1 MLKGH
6 RLDNDK
12 IGYMARLKYNFTW
25 KKYHFTWKKYH
36 FTWKKYHRWFGLVLS
51 VFMLVFC
58 VSGIILNHR
67 EVFSGCEVSR
77 RWLPA
82 SYHIKNFNNGVVK
95 GTVVKNQ
102 KTASDS
108 TEQSLAV
115 EKNPSIH
122 ANSSESP
129 DSVLAYGCA
138 GVFLTDSRLSTWQ
151 DFNRGLPASI
161 DERNVRHIVKAKDG
175 SLWCAALR
183 DVYRYD
189 ENSHRWKKVELPGNE
204 ERIMDVALGKD
215 SMTVVALT
223 RSYVYKIS
231 IFDSCRL
238 QGKPAMAKFHV
249 GPATVVPPPSEDYEP
264 KTTLFKLVWHLH
276 SGEFFGLP
284 GKLVVDAIA
293 LVLIVL
299 SITGIL
305 LFILPYGIRRV
316 KKLAAKA
323 RMKRLGKQFAWNMK
337 WHNKIGYVTIVLTL
351 WIAITGMCLRPP
363 LMVPLVL
370 NKLPQAV
377 GEDGNVWQDKLRA
390 IRWDA
395 TQGDWLVSTSDGF
408 LRVDEDFSQA
418 PKMLAT
424 DECPKLSPMGVT
436 VFESDGKGG
445 WIVGS
450 FRGIYRWNPVKSA
463 ANRTSAV
470 DPLLALSL
478 KDSANHP
485 SSQILDYFTGKPSV
499 ETSMIPISDNLVC
512 GYSEDFLG
520 GKPLVF
526 DFAKGVE
533 DAKGQAVDLAK
544 LQENKNL
551 SANPQN
557 LESNRQH
564 LYDNDES
571 KTSKNEESMSDLI
584 CETAPMSL
592 WNVALELHV
601 GRCYSP
607 FLGPLSD
614 FFVFLSGLLITL
626 VLLSGYIISRRRR
639 KKAQARL
646 K

>member
-1 MLKGH
+1 MGIV
-6 RLDNDK
+6 K
-12 IGYMARLKYNFTW
+12 IREMMYLCNPKMNVMARLKYNFTW
-25 KKYHFTWKKYH
+25 KKYH
-36 FTWKKYHRWFGLVLS
+36 RWLGLVLS

-77 RWLPA
+77 KWLPA
-82 SYHIKNFNNGVVK
+82 SYYIKNFNNGVVK
-95 GTVVKNQ
+95 GTVVK
-102 KTASDS
+102 KSAAH
-108 TEQSLAV
+108 SL
-115 EKNPSIH
+115 
-122 ANSSESP
+122 SSENC

-151 DFNRGLPASI
+151 DFNAGLPESI
-161 DERNVRHIVKAKDG
+161 DERNVRHVVKAKDG

-204 ERIMDVALGKD
+204 ERIMDVALAKD
-215 SMTVVALT
+215 GMTVVALT
-223 RSYVYKIS
+223 RSRVFTIVPFVQYGEIVKI
-231 IFDSCRL
+231 
-238 QGKPAMAKFHV
+238 GKSSSETYRVESKIIPAPKK
-249 GPATVVPPPSEDYEP
+249 YEP

-284 GKLVVDAIA
+284 GKLVADAIA

-305 LFILPYGIRRV
+305 LFILPYGIRRA

-370 NKLPQAV
+370 SKLPQAV

-395 TQGDWLVSTSDGF
+395 VQGDWLVSTSEGF

-418 PKMLAT
+418 PKMLPD

-436 VFESDGKGG
+436 VWESDGKGG

-450 FRGIYRWNPVKSA
+450 FRGIYRWNPV
-463 ANRTSAV
+463 NH
-470 DPLLALSL
+470 SL
-478 KDSANHP
+478 N
-485 SSQILDYFTGKPSV
+485 QILDYFTGKPSE

-533 DAKGQAVDLAK
+533 DAKGQAVALC
-544 LQENKNL
+544 
-551 SANPQN
+551 
-557 LESNRQH
+557 
-564 LYDNDES
+564 NDEP
-571 KTSKNEESMSDLI
+571 KTSRNEESMSDLI

-614 FFVFLSGLLITL
+614 LFVFLSGLLITL
-626 VLLSGYIISRRRR
+626 VFLSGYIISHRRR

>member
-1 MLKGH
+1 
-6 RLDNDK
+6 
-12 IGYMARLKYNFTW
+12 MARLKYNFTW
-25 KKYHFTWKKYH
+25 KKYH
-36 FTWKKYHRWFGLVLS
+36 RWLGLVLS

-77 RWLPA
+77 KWLPA

-95 GTVVKNQ
+95 GTVVK
-102 KTASDS
+102 KSAAH
-108 TEQSLAV
+108 SL
-115 EKNPSIH
+115 
-122 ANSSESP
+122 SSENC
-129 DSVLAYGCA
+129 DSVLVYGCA

-151 DFNRGLPASI
+151 DFNAGLPESI
-161 DERNVRHIVKAKDG
+161 DERNVRHVVKAKDG

-204 ERIMDVALGKD
+204 ERIMDVALAKD

-223 RSYVYKIS
+223 RSRVFTIVPFVQYGEIVNIGKSSSETYRVESKI
-231 IFDSCRL
+231 I
-238 QGKPAMAKFHV
+238 PAPKK
-249 GPATVVPPPSEDYEP
+249 YEP

-305 LFILPYGIRRV
+305 LFILPYGIRRA

-370 NKLPQAV
+370 SKLPQAV

-395 TQGDWLVSTSDGF
+395 VQGDWLVSTSEGF

-418 PKMLAT
+418 PKMLPD

-436 VFESDGKGG
+436 VWESDGKGG

-450 FRGIYRWNPVKSA
+450 FRGIYRWNPV
-463 ANRTSAV
+463 NH
-470 DPLLALSL
+470 SL
-478 KDSANHP
+478 N
-485 SSQILDYFTGKPSV
+485 QILDYFTGKPSE

-533 DAKGQAVDLAK
+533 DAKGQAVALC
-544 LQENKNL
+544 
-551 SANPQN
+551 
-557 LESNRQH
+557 
-564 LYDNDES
+564 NDEPKKS
-571 KTSKNEESMSDLI
+571 RNEESMSDLI

-614 FFVFLSGLLITL
+614 LFVFLSGLLITL
-626 VLLSGYIISRRRR
+626 VLLSGYIISHRRR

>member
-1 MLKGH
+1 MGIV
-6 RLDNDK
+6 K
-12 IGYMARLKYNFTW
+12 IREMMYLCNPKMNVMARLKYNFTW
-25 KKYHFTWKKYH
+25 KKYH
-36 FTWKKYHRWFGLVLS
+36 RWLGLVLS

-77 RWLPA
+77 KWLPA

-95 GTVVKNQ
+95 GTVVK
-102 KTASDS
+102 KSAAH
-108 TEQSLAV
+108 SL
-115 EKNPSIH
+115 
-122 ANSSESP
+122 SSENC
-129 DSVLAYGCA
+129 DSVLVYGCA

-151 DFNRGLPASI
+151 DFNAGLPESI
-161 DERNVRHIVKAKDG
+161 DERNVRHVVKAKNG

-204 ERIMDVALGKD
+204 ERIMDVALAKD

-223 RSYVYKIS
+223 RSRVFTIVPFVQYGEIVKI
-231 IFDSCRL
+231 
-238 QGKPAMAKFHV
+238 GKSSSETYRVESKIIPAPKK
-249 GPATVVPPPSEDYEP
+249 YEP

-305 LFILPYGIRRV
+305 LFILPYGIRRA

-370 NKLPQAV
+370 SKLPQAV

-395 TQGDWLVSTSDGF
+395 VQGDWLVSTSEGF

-418 PKMLAT
+418 PKMLPD

-436 VFESDGKGG
+436 VWESDGKGG

-450 FRGIYRWNPVKSA
+450 FRGIYRWNPV
-463 ANRTSAV
+463 NH
-470 DPLLALSL
+470 SL
-478 KDSANHP
+478 N
-485 SSQILDYFTGKPSV
+485 QILDYFTGKPSE

-533 DAKGQAVDLAK
+533 DAKGQAVALC
-544 LQENKNL
+544 
-551 SANPQN
+551 
-557 LESNRQH
+557 
-564 LYDNDES
+564 NDEPKKS
-571 KTSKNEESMSDLI
+571 RNEESMSDLI

-614 FFVFLSGLLITL
+614 LFVFLSGLLITL
-626 VLLSGYIISRRRR
+626 VLLSGYIISHRRR

>member
-1 MLKGH
+1 MGIV
-6 RLDNDK
+6 K
-12 IGYMARLKYNFTW
+12 IREMMYLCNPKMNVMARLKYNFTW
-25 KKYHFTWKKYH
+25 KKYH
-36 FTWKKYHRWFGLVLS
+36 RWLGLVLS

-77 RWLPA
+77 KWLPA
-82 SYHIKNFNNGVVK
+82 SYYIKNFNNGVVK
-95 GTVVKNQ
+95 GTVVK
-102 KTASDS
+102 KSAAH
-108 TEQSLAV
+108 SL
-115 EKNPSIH
+115 
-122 ANSSESP
+122 SSENC

-151 DFNRGLPASI
+151 DFNAGLPESI
-161 DERNVRHIVKAKDG
+161 DERNVRHVVKAKDG

-183 DVYRYD
+183 DMYRYD

-204 ERIMDVALGKD
+204 ERIMDVALAKD

-223 RSYVYKIS
+223 RSRVFTIVPFVQYGEIVKI
-231 IFDSCRL
+231 
-238 QGKPAMAKFHV
+238 GKSSSETYRVESKIIPAPKK
-249 GPATVVPPPSEDYEP
+249 YEP

-305 LFILPYGIRRV
+305 LFILPYGIRRA

-323 RMKRLGKQFAWNMK
+323 RMKRLGKQFACNMK

-370 NKLPQAV
+370 SKLPQAV

-395 TQGDWLVSTSDGF
+395 VQGDWLVSTSGGF

-418 PKMLAT
+418 PKMLPD

-436 VFESDGKGG
+436 VWESDGKGG

-450 FRGIYRWNPVKSA
+450 FRGIYRWNPV
-463 ANRTSAV
+463 NH
-470 DPLLALSL
+470 SL
-478 KDSANHP
+478 N
-485 SSQILDYFTGKPSV
+485 QILDYFTGKPSE

-533 DAKGQAVDLAK
+533 DAKGQAVALC
-544 LQENKNL
+544 
-551 SANPQN
+551 
-557 LESNRQH
+557 
-564 LYDNDES
+564 NDEPKKS
-571 KTSKNEESMSDLI
+571 RNEESMSDLI

-614 FFVFLSGLLITL
+614 LFVFLSGLLITL
-626 VLLSGYIISRRRR
+626 VLLSGYIISHRRR

>member
-1 MLKGH
+1 MGIV
-6 RLDNDK
+6 K
-12 IGYMARLKYNFTW
+12 IREMMYLCNPKMNVMARLKYNFTW
-25 KKYHFTWKKYH
+25 KKYH
-36 FTWKKYHRWFGLVLS
+36 RWLGLVLS

-77 RWLPA
+77 KWLPA
-82 SYHIKNFNNGVVK
+82 SYYIKNFNNGVVK
-95 GTVVKNQ
+95 GTVVK
-102 KTASDS
+102 KSAAH
-108 TEQSLAV
+108 SL
-115 EKNPSIH
+115 
-122 ANSSESP
+122 SSENC
-129 DSVLAYGCA
+129 DSVLVYGCA

-151 DFNRGLPASI
+151 DFNAGLPESI
-161 DERNVRHIVKAKDG
+161 DERNVRHVVKAKDG

-204 ERIMDVALGKD
+204 ERIMDVALAKD

-223 RSYVYKIS
+223 RSRVFTIVPFVQYGEIVKI
-231 IFDSCRL
+231 
-238 QGKPAMAKFHV
+238 GKSSSETYRVESKIIPAPKK
-249 GPATVVPPPSEDYEP
+249 YEP

-305 LFILPYGIRRV
+305 LFILPYGIRRA

-370 NKLPQAV
+370 SKLPQAV

-395 TQGDWLVSTSDGF
+395 VQGDWLVSTSEGF

-418 PKMLAT
+418 PKMLPD
-424 DECPKLSPMGVT
+424 DESPKLSPMGVT
-436 VFESDGKGG
+436 VWESDGKGG

-450 FRGIYRWNPVKSA
+450 FRGIYRWNPV
-463 ANRTSAV
+463 NH
-470 DPLLALSL
+470 SL
-478 KDSANHP
+478 N
-485 SSQILDYFTGKPSV
+485 QILDYFTGKPSE

-533 DAKGQAVDLAK
+533 DAKGQAVALC
-544 LQENKNL
+544 
-551 SANPQN
+551 
-557 LESNRQH
+557 
-564 LYDNDES
+564 NDEPKKS
-571 KTSKNEESMSDLI
+571 RNEESMSDLI

-614 FFVFLSGLLITL
+614 LFVFLSGLLITL
-626 VLLSGYIISRRRR
+626 VFLSGYIISHRRR

>member
-1 MLKGH
+1 MGIV
-6 RLDNDK
+6 K
-12 IGYMARLKYNFTW
+12 IREMMYLCNPKMNVMARLKYNFTW
-25 KKYHFTWKKYH
+25 KKYH
-36 FTWKKYHRWFGLVLS
+36 RWLGLVLS

-77 RWLPA
+77 KWLPA

-95 GTVVKNQ
+95 GTVVK
-102 KTASDS
+102 KSAAH
-108 TEQSLAV
+108 SL
-115 EKNPSIH
+115 
-122 ANSSESP
+122 SSENC

-151 DFNRGLPASI
+151 DFNAGLPESI
-161 DERNVRHIVKAKDG
+161 DERNVRHVVKAKNG

-204 ERIMDVALGKD
+204 ERIMYVALAKD

-223 RSYVYKIS
+223 RSRVFTIVPFVQYGEIVKI
-231 IFDSCRL
+231 
-238 QGKPAMAKFHV
+238 GKSSSETYRVESKIIPAPKK
-249 GPATVVPPPSEDYEP
+249 YEP

-305 LFILPYGIRRV
+305 LFILPYGIRRA

-370 NKLPQAV
+370 SKLPQAV

-395 TQGDWLVSTSDGF
+395 VQGDWLVSTSEGF

-418 PKMLAT
+418 PKMLPD

-436 VFESDGKGG
+436 VWESDGKGG

-450 FRGIYRWNPVKSA
+450 FRGIYRWNPV
-463 ANRTSAV
+463 NH
-470 DPLLALSL
+470 SL
-478 KDSANHP
+478 N
-485 SSQILDYFTGKPSV
+485 QILDYFTGKPSE

-533 DAKGQAVDLAK
+533 DAKGQAVALC
-544 LQENKNL
+544 
-551 SANPQN
+551 
-557 LESNRQH
+557 
-564 LYDNDES
+564 NDEPKKS
-571 KTSKNEESMSDLI
+571 RNEESMSDLI

-614 FFVFLSGLLITL
+614 LFVFLSGLLITL
-626 VLLSGYIISRRRR
+626 VLLSGYIISHRRR

>member
-1 MLKGH
+1 MGIV
-6 RLDNDK
+6 K
-12 IGYMARLKYNFTW
+12 IREMMYLCNPKMNVMARLKYNFTW
-25 KKYHFTWKKYH
+25 KKYH
-36 FTWKKYHRWFGLVLS
+36 RWLGLVLS

-67 EVFSGCEVSR
+67 EAFSGCEVSR
-77 RWLPA
+77 KWLPA

-95 GTVVKNQ
+95 GTVVK
-102 KTASDS
+102 KSAAH
-108 TEQSLAV
+108 SL
-115 EKNPSIH
+115 
-122 ANSSESP
+122 SSENC

-151 DFNRGLPASI
+151 DFNAGLPESI
-161 DERNVRHIVKAKDG
+161 DERNVRHVVKAKDG

-204 ERIMDVALGKD
+204 KRIMDVALAKD

-223 RSYVYKIS
+223 RSRLFTIVPFVQYGEIVKIGKSSSETYRVESKIIPAPKKYK
-231 IFDSCRL
+231 
-238 QGKPAMAKFHV
+238 
-249 GPATVVPPPSEDYEP
+249 P

-305 LFILPYGIRRV
+305 LFILPYGIRRA

-370 NKLPQAV
+370 SKLPQAV

-395 TQGDWLVSTSDGF
+395 VQGDWLVSTSEGF

-418 PKMLAT
+418 PKMLPD

-436 VFESDGKGG
+436 VWESDGKGG

-450 FRGIYRWNPVKSA
+450 FRGIYRWNPV
-463 ANRTSAV
+463 
-470 DPLLALSL
+470 
-478 KDSANHP
+478 NHK
-485 SSQILDYFTGKPSV
+485 SQILDYFTNEPCV
-499 ETSMIPISDNLVC
+499 ETSMIPISDNLIC
-512 GYSEDFLG
+512 GYSEDLFDRE
-520 GKPLVF
+520 PMAF

-533 DAKGQAVDLAK
+533 DAKGQVINIL
-544 LQENKNL
+544 
-551 SANPQN
+551 
-557 LESNRQH
+557 
-564 LYDNDES
+564 DE
-571 KTSKNEESMSDLI
+571 KDAMSDLI

-614 FFVFLSGLLITL
+614 LFVFLSGLLITL
-626 VLLSGYIISRRRR
+626 VLLSGYIISHRRR

>member
-1 MLKGH
+1 M
-6 RLDNDK
+6 NV
-12 IGYMARLKYNFTW
+12 MARLKYNFTW
-25 KKYHFTWKKYH
+25 KKYH
-36 FTWKKYHRWFGLVLS
+36 RWLGLVLS

-77 RWLPA
+77 KWLPA

-95 GTVVKNQ
+95 GTVVK
-102 KTASDS
+102 KSAAH
-108 TEQSLAV
+108 SL
-115 EKNPSIH
+115 
-122 ANSSESP
+122 SSENC

-151 DFNRGLPASI
+151 DFNAGLPESI
-161 DERNVRHIVKAKDG
+161 DERNVRHVVKAKDG

-204 ERIMDVALGKD
+204 ERIMDVALAKD

-223 RSYVYKIS
+223 RSRVFTIVPFVQYGEIVKI
-231 IFDSCRL
+231 
-238 QGKPAMAKFHV
+238 GKSSSETYRVESKIIPAPKK
-249 GPATVVPPPSEDYEP
+249 YEP

-293 LVLIVL
+293 LALIVL

-305 LFILPYGIRRV
+305 LFILPYGIRRA

-370 NKLPQAV
+370 SKLPQAV

-395 TQGDWLVSTSDGF
+395 VQGDWLVSTSEGF

-418 PKMLAT
+418 PKMLPD

-436 VFESDGKGG
+436 VWESDGKGG

-450 FRGIYRWNPVKSA
+450 FRGIYRWNPV
-463 ANRTSAV
+463 NH
-470 DPLLALSL
+470 SL
-478 KDSANHP
+478 N
-485 SSQILDYFTGKPSV
+485 QILDYFTGKPSE

-533 DAKGQAVDLAK
+533 DAKGQAVALC
-544 LQENKNL
+544 
-551 SANPQN
+551 
-557 LESNRQH
+557 
-564 LYDNDES
+564 NDEPKKS
-571 KTSKNEESMSDLI
+571 RNEESMSDLI

-614 FFVFLSGLLITL
+614 LFVFLSGLLITL
-626 VLLSGYIISRRRR
+626 VLLSGYIISHRRR

>member
-1 MLKGH
+1 MGIV
-6 RLDNDK
+6 K
-12 IGYMARLKYNFTW
+12 IREMMYLCNPKMNVMARLKYN
-25 KKYHFTWKKYH
+25 

-77 RWLPA
+77 KWLPA
-82 SYHIKNFNNGVVK
+82 SYYIKNFNNGVVK
-95 GTVVKNQ
+95 GTVVK
-102 KTASDS
+102 KSAAH
-108 TEQSLAV
+108 SL
-115 EKNPSIH
+115 
-122 ANSSESP
+122 SSENC

-151 DFNRGLPASI
+151 DFNAGLPESI
-161 DERNVRHIVKAKDG
+161 DERNVRHVVKAKDG

-204 ERIMDVALGKD
+204 ERIMDVALAKD

-223 RSYVYKIS
+223 RSRVFTIVPFVQYGEIVKI
-231 IFDSCRL
+231 
-238 QGKPAMAKFHV
+238 GKSSSETYRVESKIIPAPKK
-249 GPATVVPPPSEDYEP
+249 YEP

-305 LFILPYGIRRV
+305 LFILPYGIRKA

-370 NKLPQAV
+370 SKLPQAV

-395 TQGDWLVSTSDGF
+395 VQGDWLVSTSEGF

-418 PKMLAT
+418 PKMLPD

-436 VFESDGKGG
+436 VWESDGKGG

-450 FRGIYRWNPVKSA
+450 FRGIYRWNPV
-463 ANRTSAV
+463 NH
-470 DPLLALSL
+470 SL
-478 KDSANHP
+478 N
-485 SSQILDYFTGKPSV
+485 QILDYFTGKPSE

-533 DAKGQAVDLAK
+533 DAKGQAVALC
-544 LQENKNL
+544 
-551 SANPQN
+551 
-557 LESNRQH
+557 
-564 LYDNDES
+564 NDEPKKS
-571 KTSKNEESMSDLI
+571 RNEESMSDLI

-614 FFVFLSGLLITL
+614 LFVFLSGLLITL
-626 VLLSGYIISRRRR
+626 VLLSGYIISHRRR
-639 KKAQARL
+639 KKAQER
-646 K
+646 KHMSFMIHKRES

>member
-1 MLKGH
+1 MGIV
-6 RLDNDK
+6 K
-12 IGYMARLKYNFTW
+12 IREMMYLCNPKMNVMARLKYNFTW
-25 KKYHFTWKKYH
+25 KKYH
-36 FTWKKYHRWFGLVLS
+36 RWLGLVLS

-77 RWLPA
+77 KWLPA
-82 SYHIKNFNNGVVK
+82 SYYIKNFNNGVVK
-95 GTVVKNQ
+95 GTVMK
-102 KTASDS
+102 KSAAH
-108 TEQSLAV
+108 SL
-115 EKNPSIH
+115 
-122 ANSSESP
+122 SSENC

-151 DFNRGLPASI
+151 DFNAGLPESI
-161 DERNVRHIVKAKDG
+161 DERNVRHVVKAKDG

-204 ERIMDVALGKD
+204 ERIMDVALAKD

-223 RSYVYKIS
+223 RSRVFTIVPFVQYGEIVKI
-231 IFDSCRL
+231 
-238 QGKPAMAKFHV
+238 GKSSSETYRVESKIIPAPKK
-249 GPATVVPPPSEDYEP
+249 YEP

-305 LFILPYGIRRV
+305 LFILPYGIRRA

-370 NKLPQAV
+370 SKLPQAV

-395 TQGDWLVSTSDGF
+395 VQGDWLVSTSEGF

-418 PKMLAT
+418 PKMLPD

-450 FRGIYRWNPVKSA
+450 FRGIYRWNPV
-463 ANRTSAV
+463 NH
-470 DPLLALSL
+470 SL
-478 KDSANHP
+478 N
-485 SSQILDYFTGKPSV
+485 QILDYFTGKPSE

-533 DAKGQAVDLAK
+533 DAKGQAVALC
-544 LQENKNL
+544 
-551 SANPQN
+551 
-557 LESNRQH
+557 
-564 LYDNDES
+564 NDEPKKS
-571 KTSKNEESMSDLI
+571 RNEESMSDLI
-584 CETAPMSL
+584 GETAPMSL

-614 FFVFLSGLLITL
+614 LFVFLSGLLITL
-626 VLLSGYIISRRRR
+626 VLLSGYIISHRRR

>member
-1 MLKGH
+1 
-6 RLDNDK
+6 
-12 IGYMARLKYNFTW
+12 MARLKYN
-25 KKYHFTWKKYH
+25 

-67 EVFSGCEVSR
+67 EAFSGCEVSR
-77 RWLPA
+77 KWLPA
-82 SYHIKNFNNGVVK
+82 SYHIKNFNNGVMK
-95 GTVVKNQ
+95 GTVVKNSGSL
-102 KTASDS
+102 AISEGFSDS
-108 TEQSLAV
+108 ILV
-115 EKNPSIH
+115 
-122 ANSSESP
+122 
-129 DSVLAYGCA
+129 YGCA
-138 GVFLTDSRLSTWQ
+138 GVFLTDYQLSTWQ
-151 DFNRGLPASI
+151 DFNAGLPKSI
-161 DERNVRHIVKAKDG
+161 DERNVRHVVKAKDG

-204 ERIMDVALGKD
+204 ERIMDVALAKD

-223 RSYVYKIS
+223 RSRVFTIVPFVQYGEIVKI
-231 IFDSCRL
+231 
-238 QGKPAMAKFHV
+238 GKSSSETYRVESKIIPAPKK
-249 GPATVVPPPSEDYEP
+249 YEP
-264 KTTLFKLVWHLH
+264 KTRLFKLVWHLH

-299 SITGIL
+299 SITGII
-305 LFILPYGIRRV
+305 LFILPYGIRRA

-370 NKLPQAV
+370 SKLPQTV

-395 TQGDWLVSTSDGF
+395 VQGDWLVSTSEGF

-418 PKMLAT
+418 PKMLPD

-436 VFESDGKGG
+436 VWESDGKGG

-450 FRGIYRWNPVKSA
+450 FRGIYRWNPV
-463 ANRTSAV
+463 
-470 DPLLALSL
+470 
-478 KDSANHP
+478 NH
-485 SSQILDYFTGKPSV
+485 SSNQILDYFTGKPSE

-533 DAKGQAVDLAK
+533 DAKGQAVALC
-544 LQENKNL
+544 
-551 SANPQN
+551 
-557 LESNRQH
+557 
-564 LYDNDES
+564 NDEPKIS
-571 KTSKNEESMSDLI
+571 RNEESMSDLI

-614 FFVFLSGLLITL
+614 LFVFLSGLLITL
-626 VLLSGYIISRRRR
+626 VLLSGYIISHRRR
-639 KKAQARL
+639 KKAQER
-646 K
+646 KHMSS

>member
-1 MLKGH
+1 MGIV
-6 RLDNDK
+6 K
-12 IGYMARLKYNFTW
+12 IREMMYLYNPKMNVMARLKYN
-25 KKYHFTWKKYH
+25 

-77 RWLPA
+77 KWLPA
-82 SYHIKNFNNGVVK
+82 NYYIKNFNNGVVK
-95 GTVVKNQ
+95 GTVVK
-102 KTASDS
+102 KSAAH
-108 TEQSLAV
+108 SL
-115 EKNPSIH
+115 
-122 ANSSESP
+122 SSENC
-129 DSVLAYGCA
+129 DSVLVYGCA

-151 DFNRGLPASI
+151 DFNAGLPESI
-161 DERNVRHIVKAKDG
+161 DERNVRHVVKAKDG

-204 ERIMDVALGKD
+204 ERIMDVALAKD

-223 RSYVYKIS
+223 RSRVFTIVPFVQYGEIVKI
-231 IFDSCRL
+231 
-238 QGKPAMAKFHV
+238 GKSSSETYRVESKIIPAPKK
-249 GPATVVPPPSEDYEP
+249 YEP

-305 LFILPYGIRRV
+305 LFILPYGIRRA

-370 NKLPQAV
+370 SKLPQAV

-395 TQGDWLVSTSDGF
+395 VQGDWLVSTSEGF

-418 PKMLAT
+418 PKMLPD

-436 VFESDGKGG
+436 VWESDGKGG

-450 FRGIYRWNPVKSA
+450 FRGIYRWNPV
-463 ANRTSAV
+463 NH
-470 DPLLALSL
+470 SL
-478 KDSANHP
+478 N
-485 SSQILDYFTGKPSV
+485 QILDYFTGKPSE

-520 GKPLVF
+520 GKPLLF

-533 DAKGQAVDLAK
+533 DAKGQAVALC
-544 LQENKNL
+544 
-551 SANPQN
+551 
-557 LESNRQH
+557 
-564 LYDNDES
+564 NDEP
-571 KTSKNEESMSDLI
+571 KTSRNEESMSDLI

-614 FFVFLSGLLITL
+614 LFVFLSGLLITL
-626 VLLSGYIISRRRR
+626 VLLSGYIISHRRR

>member
-1 MLKGH
+1 MGIV
-6 RLDNDK
+6 K
-12 IGYMARLKYNFTW
+12 IREMMYLCNPKMNVMARLKYNFTW
-25 KKYHFTWKKYH
+25 KKYH
-36 FTWKKYHRWFGLVLS
+36 RWLGLVLS
-51 VFMLVFC
+51 VFMLVFS

-77 RWLPA
+77 KWLPA

-95 GTVVKNQ
+95 GTVVK
-102 KTASDS
+102 KSAAH
-108 TEQSLAV
+108 SL
-115 EKNPSIH
+115 
-122 ANSSESP
+122 SSENC
-129 DSVLAYGCA
+129 DSVLVYGCA

-151 DFNRGLPASI
+151 DFNAGLPESI
-161 DERNVRHIVKAKDG
+161 DERNVRHVVKAKDG

-204 ERIMDVALGKD
+204 ERIMDVALAKD

-223 RSYVYKIS
+223 RSRVFTIVPFVQYGEIVKI
-231 IFDSCRL
+231 
-238 QGKPAMAKFHV
+238 GKSS
-249 GPATVVPPPSEDYEP
+249 SETYRVESKIIPTPKKYEP

-305 LFILPYGIRRV
+305 LFILPYGIRRA

-370 NKLPQAV
+370 SKLPQAV

-395 TQGDWLVSTSDGF
+395 VQGDWLVSTSEGF
-408 LRVDEDFSQA
+408 QRVDEDFSQA
-418 PKMLAT
+418 PKMLPD

-436 VFESDGKGG
+436 VWESDGKGG

-450 FRGIYRWNPVKSA
+450 FRGIYRWNPV
-463 ANRTSAV
+463 NH
-470 DPLLALSL
+470 SL
-478 KDSANHP
+478 N
-485 SSQILDYFTGKPSV
+485 QILDYFTGKPSE

-533 DAKGQAVDLAK
+533 DAKGQAVALC
-544 LQENKNL
+544 
-551 SANPQN
+551 
-557 LESNRQH
+557 
-564 LYDNDES
+564 NDEP
-571 KTSKNEESMSDLI
+571 KTSRNEESMSDLI

-614 FFVFLSGLLITL
+614 LFVFLSGLLITL
-626 VLLSGYIISRRRR
+626 VLLSGYIISHRRR

>member
-1 MLKGH
+1 MGIV
-6 RLDNDK
+6 K
-12 IGYMARLKYNFTW
+12 IREMMYLCNPKMNVMARLKYNFTW
-25 KKYHFTWKKYH
+25 KKYH
-36 FTWKKYHRWFGLVLS
+36 RWLGLVLS
-51 VFMLVFC
+51 VFLLVFC

-77 RWLPA
+77 KWLPA

-95 GTVVKNQ
+95 GTVVK
-102 KTASDS
+102 KSAAH
-108 TEQSLAV
+108 SL
-115 EKNPSIH
+115 
-122 ANSSESP
+122 SSENC
-129 DSVLAYGCA
+129 DSVLVYGCA

-151 DFNRGLPASI
+151 DFNAGLPESI
-161 DERNVRHIVKAKDG
+161 DERNVRHVVKAKDG

-204 ERIMDVALGKD
+204 ERIMDVALAKD

-223 RSYVYKIS
+223 RSRVFTIVPFVQYGEIVKI
-231 IFDSCRL
+231 
-238 QGKPAMAKFHV
+238 GKSSSETYRVESKIIPAPKK
-249 GPATVVPPPSEDYEP
+249 YEP
-264 KTTLFKLVWHLH
+264 KATLFKLVWHLH

-305 LFILPYGIRRV
+305 LFILPYGIRRA

-370 NKLPQAV
+370 SKLPQAV
-377 GEDGNVWQDKLRA
+377 GEGGNVWQDKLRA

-395 TQGDWLVSTSDGF
+395 VQGDWLVSTSEGF

-418 PKMLAT
+418 PKMLPD

-436 VFESDGKGG
+436 VWESDGKGG

-450 FRGIYRWNPVKSA
+450 FRGIYRWNPV
-463 ANRTSAV
+463 NH
-470 DPLLALSL
+470 SL
-478 KDSANHP
+478 N
-485 SSQILDYFTGKPSV
+485 QILDYFTGKPSE

-533 DAKGQAVDLAK
+533 DAKGQAVALC
-544 LQENKNL
+544 
-551 SANPQN
+551 
-557 LESNRQH
+557 
-564 LYDNDES
+564 NDEP
-571 KTSKNEESMSDLI
+571 KTSRNEESMSDLI

-614 FFVFLSGLLITL
+614 LFVFLSGLLITL
-626 VLLSGYIISRRRR
+626 VLLSGYIISHRRR

>member
-1 MLKGH
+1 M
-6 RLDNDK
+6 NV
-12 IGYMARLKYNFTW
+12 MARLKYNFTW
-25 KKYHFTWKKYH
+25 KKYH
-36 FTWKKYHRWFGLVLS
+36 RWLGLVLS

-77 RWLPA
+77 KWLPA
-82 SYHIKNFNNGVVK
+82 SYYIKNFNNGVVK
-95 GTVVKNQ
+95 GTVMK
-102 KTASDS
+102 KSAAH
-108 TEQSLAV
+108 SL
-115 EKNPSIH
+115 
-122 ANSSESP
+122 SSENC

-151 DFNRGLPASI
+151 DFNAGLPESI
-161 DERNVRHIVKAKDG
+161 DERNVRHVVKAKDG

-204 ERIMDVALGKD
+204 ERIMDVALAKD

-223 RSYVYKIS
+223 RSRVFTIVPFVQYGEIVKI
-231 IFDSCRL
+231 
-238 QGKPAMAKFHV
+238 GKSSSETYRVESKIIPAPKK
-249 GPATVVPPPSEDYEP
+249 YEP

-305 LFILPYGIRRV
+305 LFILPYGIRRA

-370 NKLPQAV
+370 SKLPQAV

-395 TQGDWLVSTSDGF
+395 VQGDWLVSTSEGF

-418 PKMLAT
+418 PKMLPD
-424 DECPKLSPMGVT
+424 DECPKSSPMGVT

-450 FRGIYRWNPVKSA
+450 FRGIYRWNPV
-463 ANRTSAV
+463 NH
-470 DPLLALSL
+470 SL
-478 KDSANHP
+478 N
-485 SSQILDYFTGKPSV
+485 QILDYFTGKPSE

-533 DAKGQAVDLAK
+533 DAKGQAVALC
-544 LQENKNL
+544 
-551 SANPQN
+551 
-557 LESNRQH
+557 
-564 LYDNDES
+564 NDEPKKS
-571 KTSKNEESMSDLI
+571 RNEESMSDLI

-614 FFVFLSGLLITL
+614 LFVFLSGLLITL
-626 VLLSGYIISRRRR
+626 VLLSGYIISHRRR

>member
-1 MLKGH
+1 MGIV
-6 RLDNDK
+6 K
-12 IGYMARLKYNFTW
+12 IREMMYLCNPKMNVMARLKYNFTW
-25 KKYHFTWKKYH
+25 KKYH
-36 FTWKKYHRWFGLVLS
+36 RWLGLVLS

-77 RWLPA
+77 KWLPA

-95 GTVVKNQ
+95 GTVVK
-102 KTASDS
+102 KSAAH
-108 TEQSLAV
+108 SL
-115 EKNPSIH
+115 
-122 ANSSESP
+122 SSENC

-151 DFNRGLPASI
+151 DFNAGLPESI
-161 DERNVRHIVKAKDG
+161 DERNVRHVVKAKDG

-204 ERIMDVALGKD
+204 ERIMDVALAKD

-223 RSYVYKIS
+223 RSRVFTIVPFVQYREIVKI
-231 IFDSCRL
+231 
-238 QGKPAMAKFHV
+238 GKSSSETYRVESKIIPAPKK
-249 GPATVVPPPSEDYEP
+249 YEP

-305 LFILPYGIRRV
+305 LFILPYGIRRA

-370 NKLPQAV
+370 SKLPQAV

-395 TQGDWLVSTSDGF
+395 VQGDWLVSTSEGF

-418 PKMLAT
+418 PKMLPD

-436 VFESDGKGG
+436 VWESDGKGG

-450 FRGIYRWNPVKSA
+450 FRGIYRWNPV
-463 ANRTSAV
+463 NH
-470 DPLLALSL
+470 SL
-478 KDSANHP
+478 N
-485 SSQILDYFTGKPSV
+485 QILDYFTGKPSE

-533 DAKGQAVDLAK
+533 DAKGQAVALC
-544 LQENKNL
+544 
-551 SANPQN
+551 
-557 LESNRQH
+557 
-564 LYDNDES
+564 NDEP
-571 KTSKNEESMSDLI
+571 KTSRNEESMSDLI

-614 FFVFLSGLLITL
+614 LFVFLSGLLITL
-626 VLLSGYIISRRRR
+626 VLLSGCIISHRRR
-639 KKAQARL
+639 KKAQER
-646 K
+646 KHMSFMIHKRES

>member
-1 MLKGH
+1 M
-6 RLDNDK
+6 NV
-12 IGYMARLKYNFTW
+12 MARLKYNFTW
-25 KKYHFTWKKYH
+25 KKYH
-36 FTWKKYHRWFGLVLS
+36 RWLGLVLS

-77 RWLPA
+77 KWLPA
-82 SYHIKNFNNGVVK
+82 SYYIKNFNNGVVK
-95 GTVVKNQ
+95 GTVVK
-102 KTASDS
+102 KSAAH
-108 TEQSLAV
+108 SL
-115 EKNPSIH
+115 
-122 ANSSESP
+122 SSENC

-138 GVFLTDSRLSTWQ
+138 GVFLTDSCLSTWQ
-151 DFNRGLPASI
+151 DFNAGLPESI
-161 DERNVRHIVKAKDG
+161 DERNVRHVVKAKDG

-189 ENSHRWKKVELPGNE
+189 ENSHRWKKVELPDNE
-204 ERIMDVALGKD
+204 ERIMDVALAKD

-223 RSYVYKIS
+223 RSRVFTIVPFVQYGEIVKI
-231 IFDSCRL
+231 
-238 QGKPAMAKFHV
+238 GKSSSETYRVESKIIPAPKK
-249 GPATVVPPPSEDYEP
+249 YEP

-305 LFILPYGIRRV
+305 LFILPYGIRRA

-370 NKLPQAV
+370 SKLPQAV

-395 TQGDWLVSTSDGF
+395 VQGDWLVSTSEGF

-418 PKMLAT
+418 PKMLPD

-436 VFESDGKGG
+436 VWESDSKGG

-450 FRGIYRWNPVKSA
+450 FRGIYRWNPV
-463 ANRTSAV
+463 NH
-470 DPLLALSL
+470 SL
-478 KDSANHP
+478 N
-485 SSQILDYFTGKPSV
+485 QILDYFTGKPSE

-533 DAKGQAVDLAK
+533 DAKGQAVALC
-544 LQENKNL
+544 
-551 SANPQN
+551 
-557 LESNRQH
+557 
-564 LYDNDES
+564 NDEP
-571 KTSKNEESMSDLI
+571 KTSRNEESMSDLI

-614 FFVFLSGLLITL
+614 LFVFLSGLLITL
-626 VLLSGYIISRRRR
+626 VLLSGYIISHRRR

>member
-1 MLKGH
+1 MGIV
-6 RLDNDK
+6 K
-12 IGYMARLKYNFTW
+12 IREMMYLCNPKMNVMARLKYNFTW
-25 KKYHFTWKKYH
+25 KKYH
-36 FTWKKYHRWFGLVLS
+36 RWLGLVLS

-77 RWLPA
+77 KWLPA

-95 GTVVKNQ
+95 GTVVK
-102 KTASDS
+102 KSAAH
-108 TEQSLAV
+108 SL
-115 EKNPSIH
+115 
-122 ANSSESP
+122 SSENC

-151 DFNRGLPASI
+151 DFNAGLPESI
-161 DERNVRHIVKAKDG
+161 DERNVRHVVKAKDG

-204 ERIMDVALGKD
+204 ERIMDVALAKD

-223 RSYVYKIS
+223 RSRVFTIVPFVQYGEIVKI
-231 IFDSCRL
+231 
-238 QGKPAMAKFHV
+238 GKSSSETYRVESKIIPAPKK
-249 GPATVVPPPSEDYEP
+249 YEP

-305 LFILPYGIRRV
+305 LFILPYGIRRA

-323 RMKRLGKQFAWNMK
+323 RMKRLGKQFAWNLK

-370 NKLPQAV
+370 SKLPQTV

-395 TQGDWLVSTSDGF
+395 VQGDWIVSTSEGF

-418 PKMLAT
+418 PKMLPD

-436 VFESDGKGG
+436 VWESDGKGG

-450 FRGIYRWNPVKSA
+450 FRGIYRWNPV
-463 ANRTSAV
+463 NH
-470 DPLLALSL
+470 SL
-478 KDSANHP
+478 N
-485 SSQILDYFTGKPSV
+485 QILDYFTGKPSE

-520 GKPLVF
+520 SKPLVF

-533 DAKGQAVDLAK
+533 DAKGQAVALC
-544 LQENKNL
+544 
-551 SANPQN
+551 
-557 LESNRQH
+557 
-564 LYDNDES
+564 NDEP
-571 KTSKNEESMSDLI
+571 KTSRNEESMSDLI

-614 FFVFLSGLLITL
+614 LFVFLSGLLITL
-626 VLLSGYIISRRRR
+626 VLLSGCIISHRRR

>member
-1 MLKGH
+1 MGIV
-6 RLDNDK
+6 K
-12 IGYMARLKYNFTW
+12 IREMMYLCNPKMNVMARLKYNFTW
-25 KKYHFTWKKYH
+25 KKYH
-36 FTWKKYHRWFGLVLS
+36 RWLGLVLS

-77 RWLPA
+77 KWLPA
-82 SYHIKNFNNGVVK
+82 SYYIKNFNNGVVK
-95 GTVVKNQ
+95 GTVVK
-102 KTASDS
+102 KSAAH
-108 TEQSLAV
+108 SL
-115 EKNPSIH
+115 
-122 ANSSESP
+122 SSENC

-151 DFNRGLPASI
+151 DFNAGLPESI
-161 DERNVRHIVKAKDG
+161 DERNVRHVVKAKDG

-204 ERIMDVALGKD
+204 ERIMDVALAKD

-223 RSYVYKIS
+223 RSRVFTIVPFVQYGEIVKI
-231 IFDSCRL
+231 
-238 QGKPAMAKFHV
+238 GKSSSETYRVESKIIPAPKKC
-249 GPATVVPPPSEDYEP
+249 EP

-305 LFILPYGIRRV
+305 LFILPYGIRRA

-370 NKLPQAV
+370 SKLPQAV

-395 TQGDWLVSTSDGF
+395 VQGDWLVSTSEGF

-418 PKMLAT
+418 PKMLPD

-436 VFESDGKGG
+436 VWESDGKGG

-450 FRGIYRWNPVKSA
+450 FRGIYRWNPV
-463 ANRTSAV
+463 NH
-470 DPLLALSL
+470 SL
-478 KDSANHP
+478 N
-485 SSQILDYFTGKPSV
+485 QILDYFTGKPSE

-533 DAKGQAVDLAK
+533 DAKGQAVALC
-544 LQENKNL
+544 
-551 SANPQN
+551 
-557 LESNRQH
+557 
-564 LYDNDES
+564 NDEP
-571 KTSKNEESMSDLI
+571 KTSRNEESMSDLV

-614 FFVFLSGLLITL
+614 LFVFLSGLLITL
-626 VLLSGYIISRRRR
+626 VFLSGYIISHRRR

>member
-1 MLKGH
+1 M
-6 RLDNDK
+6 NV
-12 IGYMARLKYNFTW
+12 MARLKYNFTW
-25 KKYHFTWKKYH
+25 KKYH
-36 FTWKKYHRWFGLVLS
+36 RWLGLVLS

-77 RWLPA
+77 KWLPA
-82 SYHIKNFNNGVVK
+82 SYYIKNFNNGVVK
-95 GTVVKNQ
+95 GTVVK
-102 KTASDS
+102 KSAAH
-108 TEQSLAV
+108 SL
-115 EKNPSIH
+115 
-122 ANSSESP
+122 SSENC
-129 DSVLAYGCA
+129 DSVLVYGCA

-151 DFNRGLPASI
+151 DFNAGLPESI
-161 DERNVRHIVKAKDG
+161 DERNVRHVVKAKDG

-204 ERIMDVALGKD
+204 ERIMDVALAKD

-223 RSYVYKIS
+223 RSRVFTIVPFVQYGEIVKI
-231 IFDSCRL
+231 
-238 QGKPAMAKFHV
+238 GKSSSETYRVESKIIPAPKK
-249 GPATVVPPPSEDYEP
+249 YEP

-305 LFILPYGIRRV
+305 LFILPYGIRRA

-370 NKLPQAV
+370 SKLPQAV

-395 TQGDWLVSTSDGF
+395 VQGDWLVSTSEGF

-418 PKMLAT
+418 PKMLPD

-436 VFESDGKGG
+436 VWESDGKGG

-450 FRGIYRWNPVKSA
+450 FRGIYRWNPV
-463 ANRTSAV
+463 NH
-470 DPLLALSL
+470 SL
-478 KDSANHP
+478 N
-485 SSQILDYFTGKPSV
+485 QILDYFTGKPSE

-533 DAKGQAVDLAK
+533 DAKGQAVALC
-544 LQENKNL
+544 
-551 SANPQN
+551 
-557 LESNRQH
+557 
-564 LYDNDES
+564 NDEPKKS
-571 KTSKNEESMSDLI
+571 RNEESMSDLI

-614 FFVFLSGLLITL
+614 LFVFLSGLLIIL
-626 VLLSGYIISRRRR
+626 VLLSGYIISHRRR

>member
-1 MLKGH
+1 
-6 RLDNDK
+6 
-12 IGYMARLKYNFTW
+12 MARLKYNFTW
-25 KKYHFTWKKYH
+25 KKYH
-36 FTWKKYHRWFGLVLS
+36 RWLGLVLS

-77 RWLPA
+77 KWLPA

-95 GTVVKNQ
+95 GTVVK
-102 KTASDS
+102 KSAAH
-108 TEQSLAV
+108 SL
-115 EKNPSIH
+115 
-122 ANSSESP
+122 SSENC

-151 DFNRGLPASI
+151 DFNAGLPESI
-161 DERNVRHIVKAKDG
+161 DERNVRHVVKARDG

-204 ERIMDVALGKD
+204 ERIMDVALAKD

-223 RSYVYKIS
+223 RSRVFTIVPFVQYGEIVKI
-231 IFDSCRL
+231 
-238 QGKPAMAKFHV
+238 GKSSSETYRVESKIIPAPKK
-249 GPATVVPPPSEDYEP
+249 YEP

-305 LFILPYGIRRV
+305 LFILPYGIRRA

-370 NKLPQAV
+370 SKLPQAV

-395 TQGDWLVSTSDGF
+395 VQGDWLVSTSEGF

-418 PKMLAT
+418 PKMLPD

-436 VFESDGKGG
+436 VWESDGKGG

-450 FRGIYRWNPVKSA
+450 FRGIYRWNPV
-463 ANRTSAV
+463 
-470 DPLLALSL
+470 
-478 KDSANHP
+478 NHK
-485 SSQILDYFTGKPSV
+485 SQILDYFTNEPCV
-499 ETSMIPISDNLVC
+499 ETSMIPISDNLIC
-512 GYSEDFLG
+512 GYSEDLFDRE
-520 GKPLVF
+520 PMVF

-533 DAKGQAVDLAK
+533 DAKGQVINIL
-544 LQENKNL
+544 
-551 SANPQN
+551 
-557 LESNRQH
+557 
-564 LYDNDES
+564 DE
-571 KTSKNEESMSDLI
+571 KDAMSDLI

-614 FFVFLSGLLITL
+614 LFVFLSGLLITL
-626 VLLSGYIISRRRR
+626 VLLSGYIISHRRR

>member
-1 MLKGH
+1 MGIV
-6 RLDNDK
+6 K
-12 IGYMARLKYNFTW
+12 IREMMYLCNPKMNVMARLKYNFTW
-25 KKYHFTWKKYH
+25 KKYH
-36 FTWKKYHRWFGLVLS
+36 RWLGLVLS

-77 RWLPA
+77 KWLPA
-82 SYHIKNFNNGVVK
+82 SYYIKNFNNGVVK
-95 GTVVKNQ
+95 GTVVK
-102 KTASDS
+102 KSAAH
-108 TEQSLAV
+108 SL
-115 EKNPSIH
+115 
-122 ANSSESP
+122 SSENC
-129 DSVLAYGCA
+129 DSVLVYGCA

-151 DFNRGLPASI
+151 DFNAGLPESI
-161 DERNVRHIVKAKDG
+161 DERNVRHVVKAKDG

-189 ENSHRWKKVELPGNE
+189 ENSHRWKKVELSGNE
-204 ERIMDVALGKD
+204 ERIMDVALAKD

-223 RSYVYKIS
+223 RSRVFTIVPFVQYGEIVKI
-231 IFDSCRL
+231 
-238 QGKPAMAKFHV
+238 GKSSSETYRVESKIIPAPKK
-249 GPATVVPPPSEDYEP
+249 YEP

-305 LFILPYGIRRV
+305 LFILPYGIRRT

-370 NKLPQAV
+370 SKLPQAV

-395 TQGDWLVSTSDGF
+395 VQGDWLVSTSEGF

-418 PKMLAT
+418 PKMLPD

-436 VFESDGKGG
+436 VWESDGKGG

-450 FRGIYRWNPVKSA
+450 FRGIYRWNPV
-463 ANRTSAV
+463 NH
-470 DPLLALSL
+470 SL
-478 KDSANHP
+478 N
-485 SSQILDYFTGKPSV
+485 QILDYFTGKPSE

-533 DAKGQAVDLAK
+533 DAKGQAVALC
-544 LQENKNL
+544 
-551 SANPQN
+551 
-557 LESNRQH
+557 
-564 LYDNDES
+564 NDEPKKS
-571 KTSKNEESMSDLI
+571 RNEESMSDLI

-614 FFVFLSGLLITL
+614 LFVFLSGLLITL
-626 VLLSGYIISRRRR
+626 VLLSGYIISHRRR

>member
-1 MLKGH
+1 MMYLCNPKM
-6 RLDNDK
+6 NV
-12 IGYMARLKYNFTW
+12 MARLKYNFTW
-25 KKYHFTWKKYH
+25 KKYH
-36 FTWKKYHRWFGLVLS
+36 RWLGLVLS

-77 RWLPA
+77 KWLPA
-82 SYHIKNFNNGVVK
+82 SYYIKNFNNGVVK
-95 GTVVKNQ
+95 GTVVK
-102 KTASDS
+102 KSAAH
-108 TEQSLAV
+108 SL
-115 EKNPSIH
+115 
-122 ANSSESP
+122 SSENC

-151 DFNRGLPASI
+151 DFNAGLPESI
-161 DERNVRHIVKAKDG
+161 DERNVRHVVKAKDG

-204 ERIMDVALGKD
+204 ERIMDVALAKD

-223 RSYVYKIS
+223 RSRVFTIVPFVQYGEIVKI
-231 IFDSCRL
+231 
-238 QGKPAMAKFHV
+238 GKSSSETYRVESKIIPAPKK
-249 GPATVVPPPSEDYEP
+249 YEP

-305 LFILPYGIRRV
+305 LFILPYGIRRA

-323 RMKRLGKQFAWNMK
+323 RMKRLGKQLAWNMK

-370 NKLPQAV
+370 SKLPQAV

-395 TQGDWLVSTSDGF
+395 VQGDWLVSTSEGF

-418 PKMLAT
+418 PKMLPD

-436 VFESDGKGG
+436 VWESDGKGG

-450 FRGIYRWNPVKSA
+450 FRGIYRWNPV
-463 ANRTSAV
+463 
-470 DPLLALSL
+470 
-478 KDSANHP
+478 NHK
-485 SSQILDYFTGKPSV
+485 SQILDYFTNEPCV
-499 ETSMIPISDNLVC
+499 ETSMIPISDNLIC
-512 GYSEDFLG
+512 GYSEDLFDRE
-520 GKPLVF
+520 PMVF

-533 DAKGQAVDLAK
+533 DAKGQVINIL
-544 LQENKNL
+544 
-551 SANPQN
+551 
-557 LESNRQH
+557 
-564 LYDNDES
+564 DE
-571 KTSKNEESMSDLI
+571 KDAMSDLI

-614 FFVFLSGLLITL
+614 LFVFLSGLLITL
-626 VLLSGYIISRRRR
+626 VLLSGYIISHRRR

>member
-1 MLKGH
+1 MVYTFSVVRQSVNYCEKLSYMGIV
-6 RLDNDK
+6 K
-12 IGYMARLKYNFTW
+12 IREMMYLCNPKMNVMARLKYNFTW
-25 KKYHFTWKKYH
+25 KKYH
-36 FTWKKYHRWFGLVLS
+36 RWLGLVLS

-77 RWLPA
+77 KWLPA
-82 SYHIKNFNNGVVK
+82 SYYIKNFNNGVVK
-95 GTVVKNQ
+95 GTVVK
-102 KTASDS
+102 KSAAH
-108 TEQSLAV
+108 SL
-115 EKNPSIH
+115 
-122 ANSSESP
+122 SSENC

-151 DFNRGLPASI
+151 DFNAGLPESI
-161 DERNVRHIVKAKDG
+161 DERNVRHVVKAKDG

-204 ERIMDVALGKD
+204 ERIMDVALAKD

-223 RSYVYKIS
+223 RSRVFTIVPFVQYGEIVKI
-231 IFDSCRL
+231 
-238 QGKPAMAKFHV
+238 GKSSSETYRVESKIIPAPKK
-249 GPATVVPPPSEDYEP
+249 YEP

-305 LFILPYGIRRV
+305 LFILPYGIRRA

-370 NKLPQAV
+370 SKLPQAV

-395 TQGDWLVSTSDGF
+395 VQGDWLVSTSEGF

-418 PKMLAT
+418 PKMLPD

-436 VFESDGKGG
+436 VWESGGKGG

-450 FRGIYRWNPVKSA
+450 FRGIYRWNPV
-463 ANRTSAV
+463 NH
-470 DPLLALSL
+470 SL
-478 KDSANHP
+478 N
-485 SSQILDYFTGKPSV
+485 QILDYFTGKPSE

-533 DAKGQAVDLAK
+533 DAKGQAVALC
-544 LQENKNL
+544 
-551 SANPQN
+551 
-557 LESNRQH
+557 
-564 LYDNDES
+564 NDEP
-571 KTSKNEESMSDLI
+571 KTSRNEESMSDLI

-614 FFVFLSGLLITL
+614 LFVFLYGLLITL
-626 VLLSGYIISRRRR
+626 VFLSGYIISHRRR
-639 KKAQARL
+639 KKAQER
-646 K
+646 KHMSFMIHKRES

>member
-1 MLKGH
+1 M
-6 RLDNDK
+6 NV
-12 IGYMARLKYNFTW
+12 MARLKYNFTW
-25 KKYHFTWKKYH
+25 KKYH
-36 FTWKKYHRWFGLVLS
+36 RWLGLVLS

-77 RWLPA
+77 KWLPA

-95 GTVVKNQ
+95 GTVVK
-102 KTASDS
+102 KSAAH
-108 TEQSLAV
+108 SL
-115 EKNPSIH
+115 
-122 ANSSESP
+122 SSENC
-129 DSVLAYGCA
+129 DSVLVYGCA

-151 DFNRGLPASI
+151 DFNAGLPESI
-161 DERNVRHIVKAKDG
+161 DERNVRHVVKAKDG

-204 ERIMDVALGKD
+204 ERIMDVALAKD

-223 RSYVYKIS
+223 RSRVFTIVPFVQYGEIVKI
-231 IFDSCRL
+231 
-238 QGKPAMAKFHV
+238 GKSSSETYRVESKIIPAPKK
-249 GPATVVPPPSEDYEP
+249 YEP

-305 LFILPYGIRRV
+305 LFILPYGIRRA

-370 NKLPQAV
+370 SKLPQAV

-395 TQGDWLVSTSDGF
+395 VQGDWLVSTSEGF

-418 PKMLAT
+418 PKMLPD

-436 VFESDGKGG
+436 VWESDGKGG

-450 FRGIYRWNPVKSA
+450 FRGIYRWNPV
-463 ANRTSAV
+463 NH
-470 DPLLALSL
+470 SL
-478 KDSANHP
+478 N
-485 SSQILDYFTGKPSV
+485 QILDYFTGKPSE

-533 DAKGQAVDLAK
+533 DAKGQAVALC
-544 LQENKNL
+544 
-551 SANPQN
+551 
-557 LESNRQH
+557 
-564 LYDNDES
+564 NDEPKKS
-571 KTSKNEESMSDLI
+571 RNEESMSDLI

-614 FFVFLSGLLITL
+614 LFVFLSGLLITL
-626 VLLSGYIISRRRR
+626 VLLSGYIISHRRR

>member
-1 MLKGH
+1 MGIV
-6 RLDNDK
+6 K
-12 IGYMARLKYNFTW
+12 IREMMYLCNPKMNVMARLKYN
-25 KKYHFTWKKYH
+25 

-77 RWLPA
+77 KWLPA
-82 SYHIKNFNNGVVK
+82 SYYIKNFNNGVVK
-95 GTVVKNQ
+95 GTVVK
-102 KTASDS
+102 KSAAH
-108 TEQSLAV
+108 SL
-115 EKNPSIH
+115 
-122 ANSSESP
+122 SSENC
-129 DSVLAYGCA
+129 DSVLVYGCA

-151 DFNRGLPASI
+151 DFNAGLPESI
-161 DERNVRHIVKAKDG
+161 DERNVRHVVKAKDG

-204 ERIMDVALGKD
+204 ERIMDVALAKD

-223 RSYVYKIS
+223 RSRVFTIVPFVQYGEIVKI
-231 IFDSCRL
+231 
-238 QGKPAMAKFHV
+238 GKSSSETYRVESKIIPAPKK
-249 GPATVVPPPSEDYEP
+249 YEP

-305 LFILPYGIRRV
+305 LFILPYGIRRA

-370 NKLPQAV
+370 SKLPQAV

-395 TQGDWLVSTSDGF
+395 VQGDWLVSTSEGF

-418 PKMLAT
+418 PKMLPD

-436 VFESDGKGG
+436 VWESDGKGG

-450 FRGIYRWNPVKSA
+450 FRGIYRWNPV
-463 ANRTSAV
+463 NH
-470 DPLLALSL
+470 SL
-478 KDSANHP
+478 N
-485 SSQILDYFTGKPSV
+485 QILDYFTGKPSE

-533 DAKGQAVDLAK
+533 DAKGQAVALC
-544 LQENKNL
+544 
-551 SANPQN
+551 
-557 LESNRQH
+557 
-564 LYDNDES
+564 NDEP
-571 KTSKNEESMSDLI
+571 KTSRNEESMSDLI

-614 FFVFLSGLLITL
+614 LFVFLSGLLITL
-626 VLLSGYIISRRRR
+626 VLLSGYIISHRRR

>member
-1 MLKGH
+1 MGIV
-6 RLDNDK
+6 K
-12 IGYMARLKYNFTW
+12 IREMMYLCNPKMNVMARLKYN
-25 KKYHFTWKKYH
+25 

-67 EVFSGCEVSR
+67 EAFSGCEVSR
-77 RWLPA
+77 KWLPA
-82 SYHIKNFNNGVVK
+82 SYHVKNFNNGVVK
-95 GTVVKNQ
+95 GTVVK
-102 KTASDS
+102 KSAAH
-108 TEQSLAV
+108 SL
-115 EKNPSIH
+115 
-122 ANSSESP
+122 SSENC
-129 DSVLAYGCA
+129 DSVLVYGCA

-151 DFNRGLPASI
+151 DFNAGLPESI
-161 DERNVRHIVKAKDG
+161 DERNVRHVVKAKDG

-204 ERIMDVALGKD
+204 ERIMDVALAKD

-223 RSYVYKIS
+223 RSRVFTIVPFVQYGEIGKI
-231 IFDSCRL
+231 
-238 QGKPAMAKFHV
+238 GKSSSETYRVESKIIPAPKK
-249 GPATVVPPPSEDYEP
+249 YEP

-305 LFILPYGIRRV
+305 LFILPYGIRRA

-370 NKLPQAV
+370 SKLPQAV

-395 TQGDWLVSTSDGF
+395 VQGDWLVSTSEGF

-418 PKMLAT
+418 PKMLPD

-436 VFESDGKGG
+436 VWESDGKGG

-450 FRGIYRWNPVKSA
+450 FRGIYRWNPV
-463 ANRTSAV
+463 NH
-470 DPLLALSL
+470 SL
-478 KDSANHP
+478 N
-485 SSQILDYFTGKPSV
+485 QILDYFTGKPSE

-533 DAKGQAVDLAK
+533 DAKGQAVVLC
-544 LQENKNL
+544 
-551 SANPQN
+551 
-557 LESNRQH
+557 
-564 LYDNDES
+564 NDEP
-571 KTSKNEESMSDLI
+571 KTSRNEESMSDLI

-614 FFVFLSGLLITL
+614 LFVFLSGLLITL
-626 VLLSGYIISRRRR
+626 VLLSGYIISHRRR

>member
-1 MLKGH
+1 MGIV
-6 RLDNDK
+6 K
-12 IGYMARLKYNFTW
+12 IREMMYLCNPKMNVMARLKYNFTW
-25 KKYHFTWKKYH
+25 KKYH
-36 FTWKKYHRWFGLVLS
+36 RWLGLVLS

-77 RWLPA
+77 KWLPA
-82 SYHIKNFNNGVVK
+82 SYHIKNFNNEVVK
-95 GTVVKNQ
+95 GTVVK
-102 KTASDS
+102 KSAAH
-108 TEQSLAV
+108 SL
-115 EKNPSIH
+115 
-122 ANSSESP
+122 SSENC

-151 DFNRGLPASI
+151 DFNAGLPESI
-161 DERNVRHIVKAKDG
+161 DERNVRHVVKAKDG

-183 DVYRYD
+183 DMYRYD

-204 ERIMDVALGKD
+204 ERIMDVALAKD

-223 RSYVYKIS
+223 RSRVFTIVPFVQYGEIVKI
-231 IFDSCRL
+231 
-238 QGKPAMAKFHV
+238 GKSSSETYRVESKIIPAPKK
-249 GPATVVPPPSEDYEP
+249 YEP

-305 LFILPYGIRRV
+305 LFILPYGIRRA

-323 RMKRLGKQFAWNMK
+323 RMKRLGKQLAWNMK

-370 NKLPQAV
+370 SKLPQAV

-395 TQGDWLVSTSDGF
+395 VQGDWLVSTSEGF

-418 PKMLAT
+418 PKMLPD

-436 VFESDGKGG
+436 VWESDGKGG

-450 FRGIYRWNPVKSA
+450 FRGIYRWNPV
-463 ANRTSAV
+463 NH
-470 DPLLALSL
+470 SL
-478 KDSANHP
+478 N
-485 SSQILDYFTGKPSV
+485 QILDYFTGKPSE

-533 DAKGQAVDLAK
+533 DAKGQAVALC
-544 LQENKNL
+544 
-551 SANPQN
+551 
-557 LESNRQH
+557 
-564 LYDNDES
+564 NDEP
-571 KTSKNEESMSDLI
+571 KTSRNEESMSDLI

-614 FFVFLSGLLITL
+614 LFVFLSGLLITL
-626 VLLSGYIISRRRR
+626 VLLSGYIISHRRR

>member
-1 MLKGH
+1 
-6 RLDNDK
+6 
-12 IGYMARLKYNFTW
+12 MARLKYN
-25 KKYHFTWKKYH
+25 

-67 EVFSGCEVSR
+67 EAFSGCEVSR
-77 RWLPA
+77 KWLPA

-115 EKNPSIH
+115 EKNPSVH

-129 DSVLAYGCA
+129 DSVLVYGCA
-138 GVFLTDSRLSTWQ
+138 GVFLTDSQLSTWQ

-189 ENSHRWKKVELPGNE
+189 ENSQGWKKVELPGNE
-204 ERIMDVALGKD
+204 ERIMDVALGKN
-215 SMTVVALT
+215 SIQVVALT
-223 RSYVYKIS
+223 RSRIFEITPIASNIDVSESPSSLASSAKGGVSEKSPDIFEKKSGGFSEKVGTFLGKYRVESKI
-231 IFDSCRL
+231 I
-238 QGKPAMAKFHV
+238 PAPKK
-249 GPATVVPPPSEDYEP
+249 YEP

-305 LFILPYGIRRV
+305 LFILPYGIRRAKKV
-316 KKLAAKA
+316 KSEERRVKNSLAAKA

-370 NKLPQAV
+370 SKLPQAV
-377 GEDGNVWQDKLRA
+377 GADGNVWQDKLRA

-408 LRVDEDFSQA
+408 LRVDEDFA
-418 PKMLAT
+418 KVPKMLPA

-436 VFESDGKGG
+436 VWESDGKGG

-450 FRGIYRWNPVKSA
+450 FRGIYRWNPV
-463 ANRTSAV
+463 NH
-470 DPLLALSL
+470 SL
-478 KDSANHP
+478 N
-485 SSQILDYFTGKPSV
+485 QILDYFTGKPSV

-533 DAKGQAVDLAK
+533 DAKGQAVALC
-544 LQENKNL
+544 
-551 SANPQN
+551 
-557 LESNRQH
+557 
-564 LYDNDES
+564 NDEP
-571 KTSKNEESMSDLI
+571 KTSRNEESMSDLI

-614 FFVFLSGLLITL
+614 LFVFLSGLLITL
-626 VLLSGYIISRRRR
+626 VLLSGYIISHRRR

>member
-1 MLKGH
+1 MGIV
-6 RLDNDK
+6 K
-12 IGYMARLKYNFTW
+12 IREMMYLCNPKMNVMARLKYN
-25 KKYHFTWKKYH
+25 

-77 RWLPA
+77 KWLPA

-95 GTVVKNQ
+95 GTVVK
-102 KTASDS
+102 KSAAH
-108 TEQSLAV
+108 SL
-115 EKNPSIH
+115 
-122 ANSSESP
+122 SSENC

-151 DFNRGLPASI
+151 DFNAGLPESI
-161 DERNVRHIVKAKDG
+161 DERNVRHVVKAKDG

-204 ERIMDVALGKD
+204 ERIMDVALAKD

-223 RSYVYKIS
+223 RSRVFTIVPFVQYGEIVKI
-231 IFDSCRL
+231 
-238 QGKPAMAKFHV
+238 GKSSSETYRVESKIIPAPKK
-249 GPATVVPPPSEDYEP
+249 YEP

-305 LFILPYGIRRV
+305 LFILPYGIRIA

-370 NKLPQAV
+370 SKLPQAV

-395 TQGDWLVSTSDGF
+395 VQGDWLVSTSEGF

-418 PKMLAT
+418 PKMLPD

-436 VFESDGKGG
+436 VWESDGKGG

-450 FRGIYRWNPVKSA
+450 FRGIYRWNPV
-463 ANRTSAV
+463 NH
-470 DPLLALSL
+470 SL
-478 KDSANHP
+478 N
-485 SSQILDYFTGKPSV
+485 QILDYFTGKPSE

-533 DAKGQAVDLAK
+533 DAKGQAVALC
-544 LQENKNL
+544 
-551 SANPQN
+551 
-557 LESNRQH
+557 
-564 LYDNDES
+564 NDEP
-571 KTSKNEESMSDLI
+571 KTSRNEESMSDLI

-614 FFVFLSGLLITL
+614 LFVFLSGLLITL
-626 VLLSGYIISRRRR
+626 VLLSGYIISHRRR

>member
-1 MLKGH
+1 MGIV
-6 RLDNDK
+6 K
-12 IGYMARLKYNFTW
+12 IREMMYLCNPKMNVMARLKNN
-25 KKYHFTWKKYH
+25 
-36 FTWKKYHRWFGLVLS
+36 FTWKKYHRWLGLVLS

-77 RWLPA
+77 KWLPA

-95 GTVVKNQ
+95 GTVVK
-102 KTASDS
+102 KSAVH
-108 TEQSLAV
+108 SL
-115 EKNPSIH
+115 
-122 ANSSESP
+122 SSENC

-151 DFNRGLPASI
+151 DFNAGLPESI
-161 DERNVRHIVKAKDG
+161 DERNVRHVVKAKNG

-204 ERIMDVALGKD
+204 ERIMDVALAKD

-223 RSYVYKIS
+223 RSRVFTIVPFVQYGEIGKI
-231 IFDSCRL
+231 
-238 QGKPAMAKFHV
+238 GKSSSETYRVESKIIPAPKK
-249 GPATVVPPPSEDYEP
+249 YEP

-305 LFILPYGIRRV
+305 LFILPYGIRRA

-370 NKLPQAV
+370 SKLPQAV

-395 TQGDWLVSTSDGF
+395 VQGDWLVSTSEGF

-418 PKMLAT
+418 PKMLPD

-436 VFESDGKGG
+436 VWESDGKGG

-450 FRGIYRWNPVKSA
+450 FRGIYRWNPV
-463 ANRTSAV
+463 NH
-470 DPLLALSL
+470 SL
-478 KDSANHP
+478 N
-485 SSQILDYFTGKPSV
+485 QILDYFTGKPSE

-533 DAKGQAVDLAK
+533 DAKGQAVALC
-544 LQENKNL
+544 
-551 SANPQN
+551 
-557 LESNRQH
+557 
-564 LYDNDES
+564 NDEP
-571 KTSKNEESMSDLI
+571 KTSRNEESMSDLI

-614 FFVFLSGLLITL
+614 LFVFLSGLLIIL
-626 VLLSGYIISRRRR
+626 VLLSGYIISHRRR
-639 KKAQARL
+639 KKTQARL

>member
-1 MLKGH
+1 MGIV
-6 RLDNDK
+6 K
-12 IGYMARLKYNFTW
+12 IREMMYLCNPKMNVMARLKYNFTW
-25 KKYHFTWKKYH
+25 KKYH
-36 FTWKKYHRWFGLVLS
+36 RWLGLVLS

-77 RWLPA
+77 KWLPA

-95 GTVVKNQ
+95 GTVVK
-102 KTASDS
+102 KSAAH
-108 TEQSLAV
+108 SL
-115 EKNPSIH
+115 
-122 ANSSESP
+122 SSENC

-151 DFNRGLPASI
+151 DFNAGLPESI
-161 DERNVRHIVKAKDG
+161 DERNVRHVVKAKDG

-204 ERIMDVALGKD
+204 ERIMDVALAKD

-223 RSYVYKIS
+223 RSRVFTIVPFVQYGEIVKI
-231 IFDSCRL
+231 
-238 QGKPAMAKFHV
+238 GKSSSETYRVESKIIPAPKK
-249 GPATVVPPPSEDYEP
+249 YEP

-276 SGEFFGLP
+276 SGEFFGLL

-305 LFILPYGIRRV
+305 LFILPYGIRRA

-323 RMKRLGKQFAWNMK
+323 RMKRLGKQFAWNMR

-370 NKLPQAV
+370 SKLPQTV

-395 TQGDWLVSTSDGF
+395 VQGDWLVSTSEGF

-418 PKMLAT
+418 PKMLPD

-436 VFESDGKGG
+436 VWESDGKGG

-450 FRGIYRWNPVKSA
+450 FRGIYRWNPV
-463 ANRTSAV
+463 NH
-470 DPLLALSL
+470 SL
-478 KDSANHP
+478 N
-485 SSQILDYFTGKPSV
+485 QILDYFTGKPSE

-533 DAKGQAVDLAK
+533 DAKGQAVALC
-544 LQENKNL
+544 
-551 SANPQN
+551 
-557 LESNRQH
+557 
-564 LYDNDES
+564 NDEP
-571 KTSKNEESMSDLI
+571 KTSRNEESMSDLI

-614 FFVFLSGLLITL
+614 LFVFLSSLLITL
-626 VLLSGYIISRRRR
+626 VLLSGYIISHRRR

>member
-1 MLKGH
+1 MMYLCNPKM
-6 RLDNDK
+6 NV
-12 IGYMARLKYNFTW
+12 MARLKYNFTW
-25 KKYHFTWKKYH
+25 KKYH
-36 FTWKKYHRWFGLVLS
+36 RWLGLVLS

-77 RWLPA
+77 KWLPA
-82 SYHIKNFNNGVVK
+82 SYYIKNFNNGVVK
-95 GTVVKNQ
+95 GTVVK
-102 KTASDS
+102 KSAAH
-108 TEQSLAV
+108 SL
-115 EKNPSIH
+115 
-122 ANSSESP
+122 SSENC

-151 DFNRGLPASI
+151 DFNAGLPESI
-161 DERNVRHIVKAKDG
+161 DERNVRHVVKAKDG

-204 ERIMDVALGKD
+204 ERIMDVALAKD

-223 RSYVYKIS
+223 RSRVFTIVPFVQYGEIVKI
-231 IFDSCRL
+231 
-238 QGKPAMAKFHV
+238 GKSSSETYRVESKIIPAPKK
-249 GPATVVPPPSEDYEP
+249 YEP

-305 LFILPYGIRRV
+305 LFILPYGIRRA

-370 NKLPQAV
+370 SKLPQAV

-395 TQGDWLVSTSDGF
+395 VQGDWLVSTSEGF

-418 PKMLAT
+418 PKMLPD

-436 VFESDGKGG
+436 VWESDGKGG

-450 FRGIYRWNPVKSA
+450 FRGIYRWNPV
-463 ANRTSAV
+463 NH
-470 DPLLALSL
+470 SL
-478 KDSANHP
+478 N
-485 SSQILDYFTGKPSV
+485 QILDYFTGKPSE

-533 DAKGQAVDLAK
+533 DAKGQAVALC
-544 LQENKNL
+544 
-551 SANPQN
+551 
-557 LESNRQH
+557 
-564 LYDNDES
+564 NDEPKKS
-571 KTSKNEESMSDLI
+571 RNEESMSDLI

-614 FFVFLSGLLITL
+614 LFVFLSGLLITL
-626 VLLSGYIISRRRR
+626 VFLSGYIISHRRR

>member
-1 MLKGH
+1 
-6 RLDNDK
+6 
-12 IGYMARLKYNFTW
+12 MARLKYNFTW
-25 KKYHFTWKKYH
+25 KKYH
-36 FTWKKYHRWFGLVLS
+36 RWLGLVLS
-51 VFMLVFC
+51 VLMLVFC

-77 RWLPA
+77 KWLPA
-82 SYHIKNFNNGVVK
+82 SYYIKNFNNGVVK
-95 GTVVKNQ
+95 GTVVK
-102 KTASDS
+102 KSAAH
-108 TEQSLAV
+108 SL
-115 EKNPSIH
+115 
-122 ANSSESP
+122 SSENC

-151 DFNRGLPASI
+151 DFNAGLPESI
-161 DERNVRHIVKAKDG
+161 DERNVRHVVKAKDG

-204 ERIMDVALGKD
+204 ERIMDVALAKD

-223 RSYVYKIS
+223 RSRVFTIVPFVQYGEIVKI
-231 IFDSCRL
+231 
-238 QGKPAMAKFHV
+238 GKSSSETYRVESKIIPAPKK
-249 GPATVVPPPSEDYEP
+249 YEP

-305 LFILPYGIRRV
+305 LFILPYGIRRA

-370 NKLPQAV
+370 SKLPQAV

-395 TQGDWLVSTSDGF
+395 VQGDWLVSTSEGF

-418 PKMLAT
+418 PKMLPD

-436 VFESDGKGG
+436 VWESDGKGG

-450 FRGIYRWNPVKSA
+450 FRGIYRWNPV
-463 ANRTSAV
+463 NH
-470 DPLLALSL
+470 SL
-478 KDSANHP
+478 N
-485 SSQILDYFTGKPSV
+485 QILDYFTGKPSE

-533 DAKGQAVDLAK
+533 DAKGQAVALC
-544 LQENKNL
+544 
-551 SANPQN
+551 
-557 LESNRQH
+557 
-564 LYDNDES
+564 NDEPKKS
-571 KTSKNEESMSDLI
+571 RNEESMSDLI

-614 FFVFLSGLLITL
+614 LFVFLSGLLITL
-626 VLLSGYIISRRRR
+626 VLLSGYIISHRRR

>member
-1 MLKGH
+1 MGIV
-6 RLDNDK
+6 K
-12 IGYMARLKYNFTW
+12 IREMMYLCNPKMNVMARLKYNFTW
-25 KKYHFTWKKYH
+25 KKYH
-36 FTWKKYHRWFGLVLS
+36 RWLGLVLS

-77 RWLPA
+77 KWLPA

-95 GTVVKNQ
+95 GTVVK
-102 KTASDS
+102 KSAAH
-108 TEQSLAV
+108 SL
-115 EKNPSIH
+115 
-122 ANSSESP
+122 SSENC

-151 DFNRGLPASI
+151 DFNAGLPESI
-161 DERNVRHIVKAKDG
+161 DERNVRHVVKAKNG

-204 ERIMDVALGKD
+204 ERIMDVALAKD

-223 RSYVYKIS
+223 RSRVFTIVPFVQYGEIVKI
-231 IFDSCRL
+231 
-238 QGKPAMAKFHV
+238 GKSSSETHRVESKIIPAPKK
-249 GPATVVPPPSEDYEP
+249 YEP

-305 LFILPYGIRRV
+305 LFILPYGIRRA

-370 NKLPQAV
+370 SKLPQAV

-395 TQGDWLVSTSDGF
+395 VQGDWLVSTSEGF

-418 PKMLAT
+418 PKMLPD

-436 VFESDGKGG
+436 VWESDGKGG

-450 FRGIYRWNPVKSA
+450 FRGIYRWNPV
-463 ANRTSAV
+463 NH
-470 DPLLALSL
+470 SL
-478 KDSANHP
+478 N
-485 SSQILDYFTGKPSV
+485 QILDYFTGKPSE

-533 DAKGQAVDLAK
+533 DAKGQAVALC
-544 LQENKNL
+544 
-551 SANPQN
+551 
-557 LESNRQH
+557 
-564 LYDNDES
+564 NDEP
-571 KTSKNEESMSDLI
+571 KTSRNEESMSDLI

-614 FFVFLSGLLITL
+614 LFVFLSGLLIIL
-626 VLLSGYIISRRRR
+626 VLLSGYIISHRRR
-639 KKAQARL
+639 KKTQARL

>member
-1 MLKGH
+1 MGIV
-6 RLDNDK
+6 K
-12 IGYMARLKYNFTW
+12 IREMMYLCNPKMNVMARLKYN
-25 KKYHFTWKKYH
+25 

-77 RWLPA
+77 KWLPA
-82 SYHIKNFNNGVVK
+82 SYHVKNFNNGVVK
-95 GTVVKNQ
+95 GTVVK
-102 KTASDS
+102 KSAAH
-108 TEQSLAV
+108 SL
-115 EKNPSIH
+115 
-122 ANSSESP
+122 SSENC

-151 DFNRGLPASI
+151 DFNAGLPESI
-161 DERNVRHIVKAKDG
+161 DERNVRHVVKAKDG

-204 ERIMDVALGKD
+204 ERIMDVALAKD

-223 RSYVYKIS
+223 RSRVFTIVPFVQYGEIVKI
-231 IFDSCRL
+231 
-238 QGKPAMAKFHV
+238 GKSSSETYRVESKIIPAPKK
-249 GPATVVPPPSEDYEP
+249 YEP

-305 LFILPYGIRRV
+305 LFILPYGIRRA

-370 NKLPQAV
+370 SKLPHAV

-395 TQGDWLVSTSDGF
+395 VQGDWLVSTSEGF

-418 PKMLAT
+418 PKMLPD

-436 VFESDGKGG
+436 VWESDGKGG

-450 FRGIYRWNPVKSA
+450 FRGIYRWNPV
-463 ANRTSAV
+463 NH
-470 DPLLALSL
+470 SL
-478 KDSANHP
+478 N
-485 SSQILDYFTGKPSV
+485 QILDYFTGKPSE

-533 DAKGQAVDLAK
+533 DAKGQAVALC
-544 LQENKNL
+544 
-551 SANPQN
+551 
-557 LESNRQH
+557 
-564 LYDNDES
+564 NDEP
-571 KTSKNEESMSDLI
+571 KTSRNEESMSDLI

-614 FFVFLSGLLITL
+614 LFVFLSGLLITL
-626 VLLSGYIISRRRR
+626 VLLSGYIISHRRR

>member
-1 MLKGH
+1 M
-6 RLDNDK
+6 NV
-12 IGYMARLKYNFTW
+12 MARLKYNFTW
-25 KKYHFTWKKYH
+25 KKYH
-36 FTWKKYHRWFGLVLS
+36 RWLGLVLS

-77 RWLPA
+77 KWLPA
-82 SYHIKNFNNGVVK
+82 SYYIKNFNNGVVK
-95 GTVVKNQ
+95 GTVMK
-102 KTASDS
+102 KSAAH
-108 TEQSLAV
+108 SL
-115 EKNPSIH
+115 
-122 ANSSESP
+122 SSENC
-129 DSVLAYGCA
+129 DSVIVYGCA

-151 DFNRGLPASI
+151 DFNAGLPESI
-161 DERNVRHIVKAKDG
+161 DERNVRHVVKAKDG

-204 ERIMDVALGKD
+204 ERIMDVALAKD

-223 RSYVYKIS
+223 RSRVFTIVPFVQYGEIVKI
-231 IFDSCRL
+231 
-238 QGKPAMAKFHV
+238 GKSSSETYRVESKIIPAPKK
-249 GPATVVPPPSEDYEP
+249 YEP

-305 LFILPYGIRRV
+305 LFILPYGIRRA

-370 NKLPQAV
+370 SKLPQAV

-395 TQGDWLVSTSDGF
+395 VQGDWLVSTSEGF

-418 PKMLAT
+418 PKMLPD
-424 DECPKLSPMGVT
+424 DECPKSSPMGVT

-450 FRGIYRWNPVKSA
+450 FRGIYRWNPV
-463 ANRTSAV
+463 NH
-470 DPLLALSL
+470 SL
-478 KDSANHP
+478 N
-485 SSQILDYFTGKPSV
+485 QILDYFTGKPSE

-533 DAKGQAVDLAK
+533 DAKGQAVALC
-544 LQENKNL
+544 
-551 SANPQN
+551 
-557 LESNRQH
+557 
-564 LYDNDES
+564 NDEP
-571 KTSKNEESMSDLI
+571 KTSRNEESMSDLI

-614 FFVFLSGLLITL
+614 LFVFLSGLLITL
-626 VLLSGYIISRRRR
+626 VLLSGYIISHRRR

>member
-1 MLKGH
+1 M
-6 RLDNDK
+6 NV
-12 IGYMARLKYNFTW
+12 MARLKYNFTW
-25 KKYHFTWKKYH
+25 KKYH
-36 FTWKKYHRWFGLVLS
+36 RWLGLVLS

-77 RWLPA
+77 KWLPA
-82 SYHIKNFNNGVVK
+82 SYYIKNFNNGVVK
-95 GTVVKNQ
+95 GTVVK
-102 KTASDS
+102 KSAAH
-108 TEQSLAV
+108 SL
-115 EKNPSIH
+115 
-122 ANSSESP
+122 SSENC
-129 DSVLAYGCA
+129 DSVLVYGCA

-151 DFNRGLPASI
+151 DFNAGLPESI
-161 DERNVRHIVKAKDG
+161 DERNVRHVVKAKDG

-204 ERIMDVALGKD
+204 ERIMDVALAKD

-223 RSYVYKIS
+223 RSRVFTIVPFVQYGEIVKI
-231 IFDSCRL
+231 
-238 QGKPAMAKFHV
+238 GKSSSETYRVESKIIPAPKK
-249 GPATVVPPPSEDYEP
+249 YEP

-305 LFILPYGIRRV
+305 LFILPYGIRRA

-370 NKLPQAV
+370 SKLPQAV

-395 TQGDWLVSTSDGF
+395 VQGDWLVSTSEGF

-418 PKMLAT
+418 PKMLPD

-450 FRGIYRWNPVKSA
+450 FRGIYRWNPV
-463 ANRTSAV
+463 NH
-470 DPLLALSL
+470 SL
-478 KDSANHP
+478 N
-485 SSQILDYFTGKPSV
+485 QILDYFTGKPSE

-533 DAKGQAVDLAK
+533 DAKGQAVALC
-544 LQENKNL
+544 
-551 SANPQN
+551 
-557 LESNRQH
+557 
-564 LYDNDES
+564 NDEPKKS
-571 KTSKNEESMSDLI
+571 RNEESMSDLI

-614 FFVFLSGLLITL
+614 LFVFLSGLLITL
-626 VLLSGYIISRRRR
+626 VFLSGYIISHRRR

>member
-1 MLKGH
+1 MGIV
-6 RLDNDK
+6 K
-12 IGYMARLKYNFTW
+12 IREMMYLCNPKMNVMARLKYN
-25 KKYHFTWKKYH
+25 

-77 RWLPA
+77 KWLPA

-95 GTVVKNQ
+95 GTVVK
-102 KTASDS
+102 KSAAH
-108 TEQSLAV
+108 SL
-115 EKNPSIH
+115 
-122 ANSSESP
+122 SSENC
-129 DSVLAYGCA
+129 DSVLVYGCA

-151 DFNRGLPASI
+151 DFNAGLPESI
-161 DERNVRHIVKAKDG
+161 DERNVRHVVKAKDG
-175 SLWCAALR
+175 SLWCTALR

-189 ENSHRWKKVELPGNE
+189 ENSHRWKKVELSGNE
-204 ERIMDVALGKD
+204 ERIMDVALAKD

-223 RSYVYKIS
+223 RSRVFTIVPFVQYGEIVKI
-231 IFDSCRL
+231 
-238 QGKPAMAKFHV
+238 GKSSSETYRVESKIIPAPKK
-249 GPATVVPPPSEDYEP
+249 YEP

-276 SGEFFGLP
+276 SGESFGLP

-305 LFILPYGIRRV
+305 LFILPYGIRRA

-370 NKLPQAV
+370 SKLPQAV

-395 TQGDWLVSTSDGF
+395 VQGDWLVSTSEGF

-418 PKMLAT
+418 PKMLPD

-436 VFESDGKGG
+436 VWESDGKGG

-450 FRGIYRWNPVKSA
+450 FRGIYRWNPV
-463 ANRTSAV
+463 NH
-470 DPLLALSL
+470 SL
-478 KDSANHP
+478 N
-485 SSQILDYFTGKPSV
+485 QILDYFTGKPSE

-533 DAKGQAVDLAK
+533 DAKGQAVALC
-544 LQENKNL
+544 
-551 SANPQN
+551 
-557 LESNRQH
+557 
-564 LYDNDES
+564 NDEP
-571 KTSKNEESMSDLI
+571 KTSRNEESMSDLI

-614 FFVFLSGLLITL
+614 LFVFLSGLLITL
-626 VLLSGYIISRRRR
+626 VLLSGYIISHRRR

>member
-1 MLKGH
+1 MGIV
-6 RLDNDK
+6 K
-12 IGYMARLKYNFTW
+12 IREMMYLCNPKMNVMARLKYN
-25 KKYHFTWKKYH
+25 

-77 RWLPA
+77 KWLPA
-82 SYHIKNFNNGVVK
+82 SYRIKNFNNGVVK
-95 GTVVKNQ
+95 GTVVK
-102 KTASDS
+102 KSAAH
-108 TEQSLAV
+108 SL
-115 EKNPSIH
+115 
-122 ANSSESP
+122 SSENC
-129 DSVLAYGCA
+129 DSVLVYGCA

-151 DFNRGLPASI
+151 DFNAGLPESI
-161 DERNVRHIVKAKDG
+161 DERNVRHVVKAKDG

-204 ERIMDVALGKD
+204 ERIMDVALAKD

-223 RSYVYKIS
+223 RSRVFTIVPFVQYGEIVKI
-231 IFDSCRL
+231 
-238 QGKPAMAKFHV
+238 GKSSSETYRVESKIIPAPKK
-249 GPATVVPPPSEDYEP
+249 YEP

-305 LFILPYGIRRV
+305 LFILPYGIRRA

-370 NKLPQAV
+370 SKLPQAV

-395 TQGDWLVSTSDGF
+395 VQGDWLVSTSEGF

-418 PKMLAT
+418 PKMLPD

-436 VFESDGKGG
+436 VWESDGKGG

-450 FRGIYRWNPVKSA
+450 FRGIYRWNPV
-463 ANRTSAV
+463 
-470 DPLLALSL
+470 
-478 KDSANHP
+478 NHK
-485 SSQILDYFTGKPSV
+485 SQILDYFTGKPSE

-533 DAKGQAVDLAK
+533 DAKGQAVALC
-544 LQENKNL
+544 
-551 SANPQN
+551 
-557 LESNRQH
+557 
-564 LYDNDES
+564 NDEP
-571 KTSKNEESMSDLI
+571 KTSRNEESMSDLI

-614 FFVFLSGLLITL
+614 LFVFLSGLLITL
-626 VLLSGYIISRRRR
+626 VLLSGYIISHRRR